1 MNEWP
6 PSRSLICPATPSSS
20 TWRRYDSLAVE
31 AGGNIC
37 IGTLDVGGI
46 SVCSPAG
53 GELEFIA
60 MPGHHA
66 TNICFGGADMKK
78 AYITSSHA
86 GLLLEA
92 DWPRPG
98 LRLNTA

>member
-1 MNEWP
+1 MTAN
-6 PSRSLICPATPSSS
+6 
-20 TWRRYDSLAVE
+20 LAVE
-31 AGGNIC
+31 ADGNIC

-53 GELEFIA
+53 GEVEFVA

-98 LRLNTA
+98 LRLNNG